1 MADNKIQQQKYDT
14 DYTQIRAQSY
24 APFQVTNLHLDD
36 GQTNIPNDEIERS
49 EENEKKFQDYLEKQ
63 QQHDD
68 PREALL
74 KQYSKEDRPYK
85 IVDLNNNCVYDARVE
100 EDILKLTTIN
110 SMKSPSTIKNNKP
123 TWQDFWKNVKK
134 CNIDLLDAAEIGNV
148 DKIKYL
154 LDKSKNLYPVDL
166 NYQSLDNYTAL
177 HFSVTDMHNQIVQIL
192 IDNGCNI
199 EAETTFKRRP
209 LHLCCIIG
217 NIDAL
222 KILIKH
228 KAEINPLDNNN
239 NTPILLASQNRWHE
253 IVEIL
258 LDNGGDPHIKN
269 NKGENA
275 VNVCDTQ
282 NMYDVFM
289 KHKIYETEGFVL
301 KDNFSNFNKKQNG
314 QNQNEGGQVEEGK
327 VEENNSEQGQRVSS
341 PEKIRNLI
349 NKEGIIEMQKKT
361 VQDYEY
367 YRILGSGAFG
377 KVILVKDKKN
387 QKYYAM
393 KIISKEKFQQLNLM
407 KYALSEKNAMSKM
420 QHPFIVKL
428 HYAFQTKRKLF
439 LIQQY
444 CGGGSLGRMLKI
456 KQRFDEQTA
465 KKYMCQIILAIEALH
480 DNLIIFRDLKPDNIV
495 LDEEGNAYLVDFG
508 LAKLG
513 VYDEINKSFLGTPAY
528 LPPEIIVKDGHNR
541 MADWYAVGIV
551 LYELLMGCTPF
562 NQGNVSREV
571 LYERIKQNSIKIP
584 SNISSECQDIIQKLL
599 CKNPKKRLGYKNDG
613 KEIRSHPWFEGID
626 WEKVIQK
633 KIPMPKPVIRTIPN
647 EPLDVRF
654 NEECDKQIDV
664 QNWTEIND

>member
-1 MADNKIQQQKYDT
+1 MQQQKYDT
-14 DYTQIRAQSY
+14 YYTQIRTQSY

-63 QQHDD
+63 CQHDD

-85 IVDLNNNCVYDARVE
+85 IVDLNNNCVYDARDE
-100 EDILKLTTIN
+100 QDILKLTTIN
-110 SMKSPSTIKNNKP
+110 SMKSPCTIKSNKP

-134 CNIDLLDAAEIGNV
+134 SNIELLDAAEIGNV

-154 LDKSKNLYPVDL
+154 LDKSKNLYPIDL

-177 HFSVTDMHNQIVQIL
+177 HFSVTDMHNQIVQLL

-217 NIDAL
+217 NIDGL
-222 KILIKH
+222 KILIQH

-239 NTPILLASQNRWHE
+239 NTPILLASQNKWHE
-253 IVEIL
+253 IVDLL

-269 NKGENA
+269 NAGVNA
-275 VNVCDTQ
+275 VSACNSK
-282 NMYDVFM
+282 NMYDVFK
-289 KHKIYETEGFVL
+289 KHNIHQTEGFVL
-301 KDNFSNFNKKQNG
+301 QDNYSNQNQKQNG
-314 QNQNEGGQVEEGK
+314 QNQNEVDQGEEGK
-327 VEENNSEQGQRVSS
+327 VEENNSEQDQRVSSPDS

-367 YRILGSGAFG
+367 FRILGSGAFG

-407 KYALSEKNAMSKM
+407 KYALSEKNAMNKM

-428 HYAFQTKRKLF
+428 HHAFQTKRKLF

-444 CGGGSLGRMLKI
+444 CSGGSLGRMLKI
-456 KQRFDEQTA
+456 KQKFDEQTA
-465 KKYMCQIILAIEALH
+465 KKYMCQIILAVEALH

-508 LAKLG
+508 LAKIG

-528 LPPEIIVKDGHNR
+528 LPPEIIAKDGHNR

-551 LYELLMGCTPF
+551 LYELLMGSTPF

-599 CKNPKKRLGYKNDG
+599 NKNPKKRLGYKNDG
-613 KEIRSHPWFEGID
+613 KEIRNHSWFDGVD
-626 WEKVIQK
+626 WDKVIQK

-647 EPLDVRF
+647 EPLDVKF